1 MNFELRFYHRMRHF
15 FLRLSL
21 RLSLFFFLRLS
32 LRLSLFFCLNLSYAQ
47 PEIIRFDRFSDAE
60 GLPNNLFTKVIQD
73 KHGVLWMS
81 GVDGLASYDGYT
93 IRSFRHN
100 HKDSTSISGNR
111 ASTIYEDSKGRLWV
125 GVIGADLNVSDR
137 SKSKFLRLKMPLDEK
152 ARLDLR
158 ISSIT
163 EDSLHRIWI
172 ASGAGLFII
181 RDTADG
187 FVIQSFQKVIPEK
200 DITGGLERP
209 SVLYTDQKGKVW
221 IGTRLGLYV
230 YNPGRK
236 SLIQPSA
243 IRGLPPAD
251 IYDIKLDRENRI
263 WIACGLKEQRLFYSG
278 MEEISFRSIRG
289 IPFQEKPMAIQIA
302 FDLDNRLWALVFG
315 DQAYGFDFKDSTLFL
330 QTAVNSDIAHE
341 RFFREPF
348 VDHSGNTWLP
358 VEGFYIYP
366 YPKGFNTFIHP
377 FAFHQSNTCI
387 YETADFLWIGYREKG
402 IVRLDKRNGSTTLFS
417 SEQTDGHIIPADH
430 IADILQVKSGNL
442 ILVAFNNIAVM
453 TPEGKIMASYKA
465 SGTNRS
471 AYQDR
476 EGRIWIGGYGGLF
489 LFSETQGILDTFKPI
504 AVDEDAGHFIQTIV
518 GDASGNL
525 WFASDLRGLGML
537 NPGTR
542 EMKQFIPVE
551 GDTNSL
557 PSFSVVD
564 LDIDQNNMLW
574 VATDVAL
581 VRFDPVTY
589 KMTSYDRNDG
599 FENDHIS
606 SVVCL
611 PDGKIWVST
620 HSGISCLDPVT
631 NEIVNYGEKD
641 GMSNFSYYRRSKLY
655 ATNGTLYFGG
665 KNGVD
670 YFHPGHLRSNP
681 TAPIMFLSGLTVN
694 NGQKISGFDMPGDSA
709 GLNLTYR
716 DKVLEI
722 EFAGIYF
729 ANQADIRYEYKMD
742 ALHDNWID
750 LGHQRSVL
758 FSNLP
763 PGDYVFRARAISG
776 DNVWSAKDLVIPVH
790 IAPPFYATAWFRF
803 LATFVLIGLLYFI
816 IRFREHSIKKKEKL
830 EAEVSRKIV
839 ELERRALQAQMNPH
853 FIYNSMNSIQ
863 QFMILHDMEGA
874 MKYLTKFSRILRTVL
889 NISAQNRIPLT
900 DEITL
905 IRDYLELENM
915 RFPDKFTYD
924 IHISPDI
931 NTHTVEIPPFF
942 IQPQVEN
949 AIRHGL
955 LKKST
960 PGHLRIEITADEVHL
975 FVIVEDNGI
984 GREAAQQAK
993 SGETIVNESK
1003 GLAIVEE
1010 RLSHMHSSN
1019 GFKPFKIIDLY
1030 DTAHNPSGTRVE
1042 IILPLD

>member
-1 MNFELRFYHRMRHF
+1 M
-15 FLRLSL
+15 
-21 RLSLFFFLRLS
+21 
-32 LRLSLFFCLNLSYAQ
+32 
-47 PEIIRFDRFSDAE
+47 
-60 GLPNNLFTKVIQD
+60 IQD

-81 GVDGLASYDGYT
+81 GVDGLASFDGYT
-93 IRSFRHN
+93 IKAFRHN
-100 HKDSTSISGNR
+100 HNDSTSLSGNKL
-111 ASTIYEDSKGRLWV
+111 STIYEDSKGRLWV
-125 GVIGADLNVSDR
+125 GAIGADLNVSDK
-137 SKSKFLRLKMPLDEK
+137 SKSIFQHLKIPLEEK
-152 ARLDLR
+152 VRLDLQ
-158 ISSIT
+158 ITSIT

-172 ASGAGLFII
+172 ASGSGLFIVQ
-181 RDTADG
+181 DTGNG
-187 FVIQSFQKVIPEK
+187 FVIEPYEKVLQAK
-200 DITGGLERP
+200 DSSGGLELP
-209 SVLYTDQKGKVW
+209 SVVYTDRKGKVW
-221 IGTRLGLYV
+221 IGTRQGLYV
-230 YNPGRK
+230 YDTDRNTLMQPGD
-236 SLIQPSA
+236 IA
-243 IRGLPPAD
+243 GLPTAG
-251 IYDIKLDRENRI
+251 IYDIEPDRTNRI
-263 WIACGLKEQRLFYSG
+263 WIACNLKERRLFFSD
-278 MEEISFRSIRG
+278 MESISFGSIRG
-289 IPFQEKPMAIQIA
+289 IPFRKRPSSFKIA

-315 DQAYGFDFKDSTLFL
+315 DQAYGYDLRDSSLFL
-330 QTAVNSDIAHE
+330 QTKVNSDIAHE

-358 VEGFYIYP
+358 VEGFYVYP

-377 FAFHQSNTCI
+377 FAFHQSNTCM
-387 YETADFLWIGYREKG
+387 YETEKFLWIGYREKG
-402 IVRLDKRNGSTTLFS
+402 IVRIDKQFGTTALFS
-417 SEQTDGHIIPADH
+417 SDQPNGHKIPGDH
-430 IADILQVKSGNL
+430 VADILQVRSGNL
-442 ILVAFNNIAVM
+442 ILVAFNSIGVM
-453 TPEGKIMASYKA
+453 TPDGKMVASYKM
-465 SGTNRS
+465 SGTNRA

-476 EGRIWIGGYGGLF
+476 EGRIWIGGYSGLY
-489 LFSETQGILDTFKPI
+489 LFSETEGLLDTFKPI
-504 AVDEDAGHFIQTIV
+504 ARNENAGHFIQTIV
-518 GDASGNL
+518 EDAAGHI

-537 NPGTR
+537 DPVSR

-551 GDTNSL
+551 GDANSL
-557 PSFSVVD
+557 PSFSVID

-589 KMTSYDRNDG
+589 TMTSYDRNDG
-599 FENDHIS
+599 FNSDHIS
-606 SVVCL
+606 SVICL
-611 PDGKIWVST
+611 PDGKVWVST
-620 HSGISCLDPVT
+620 HSGISCLDPEK
-631 NEIVNYGEKD
+631 NEIVNYSEKD

-655 ATNGTLYFGG
+655 TTNGMLYFGG

-670 YFHPGHLRSNP
+670 YFHPGQLRANP
-681 TAPIMFLSGLTVN
+681 TAPVMFLSALTIN
-694 NGQKISGFDMPGDSA
+694 NGEKISGYEMQGDSA
-709 GLNLTYR
+709 ELNLTYR

-722 EFAGIYF
+722 EITGIYY

-742 ALHDNWID
+742 GLHDDWID

-758 FSNLP
+758 FSNLS
-763 PGDYVFRARAISG
+763 PGDYIFRARALSG
-776 DNVWSAKDLVIPVH
+776 DNVWSEKDLVIPVH
-790 IAPPFYATAWFRF
+790 ISPPFYATAWFRF
-803 LATFVLIGLLYFI
+803 LTTFVLLGLLYFI
-816 IRFREHSIKKKEKL
+816 IRYREHSIKKKEKL
-830 EAEVSRKIV
+830 EAEVNRKIV

-863 QFMILHDMEGA
+863 QFMVIHDMEGA

-955 LKKST
+955 LKKPT
-960 PGHLRIEITADEVHL
+960 PGHLRIEITADDVHL

-993 SGETIVNESK
+993 RGESIVHESK

-1030 DTAHNPSGTRVE
+1030 DTAHRPSGTRVE